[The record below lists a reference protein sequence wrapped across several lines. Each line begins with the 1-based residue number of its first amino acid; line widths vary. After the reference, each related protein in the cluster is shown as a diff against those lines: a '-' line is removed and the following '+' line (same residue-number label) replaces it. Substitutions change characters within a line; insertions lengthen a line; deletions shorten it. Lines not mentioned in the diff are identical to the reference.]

1 MLVCDNCLHSFVCK
15 YMDTMTPQDKCK
27 CYKNRNDVI
36 IIPDNATNGDM
47 IKAIFPGTTGTGFD
61 AQLNFEMHLNNEHNY
76 HVGKFN
82 QDWWN
87 EPYVYKENKE

>member
-1 MLVCDNCLHSFVCK
+1 MSDLVKMSDIINIYNTYDSEKAREQVMKLLPINAV
-15 YMDTMTPQDKCK
+15 
-27 CYKNRNDVI
+27 

-47 IKAIFPGTTGTGFD
+47 IKTIFPGTTGMGFD
-61 AQLNFEMHLNNEHNY
+61 AQLNFEMHLDNEHNY